1 MDTMAASNNDG
12 DISITTAPLSM
23 NRTKTNERQNPL
35 PLSIAV
41 RNLFPLLVLSDAT
54 HNTVDGGQLAILLW

>member
-41 RNLFPLLVLSDAT
+41 QNLSALLVLSDAT